1 MAIQAQMHDGTVLE
15 FPDGTPDDVINKA
28 AQSFIGEQPKQA
40 GALSQAGD
48 LTQVATKGGLSGFVG
63 AIPDLWL
70 QGLGAL
76 ERMSEGEPDVVGA
89 RHPVSRAQMN
99 LPPELRQGGIKPVP
113 ENAPAPPSITEALYK
128 GMGGTENTP
137 LEKAVKTGTQYLG
150 SGMTF
155 GGGLSKPNVLAG
167 IGGGVG
173 SYSDDPMMSPMLAMA
188 FGLAPSVTTAAK
200 QGLGKLSPSRSI
212 TKQIEGMGYNPAL
225 TAEDVGKTVGQDV
238 SGQQRALGLTKE
250 EIGKRIGETPAKLPE
265 GYQQAI
271 SQELGGLNLD
281 KKTLRSFNQ
290 EVSQM
295 MNNNAQSIKT
305 SSPAITTDDLAKI
318 RAEYGDD
325 LANNLAKRMGNAD
338 EGFLTFD
345 DVARLKKYYREAA
358 DTTSRAA
365 EKTVGQIRG
374 VIKNAEMNQANAAGE
389 AVNLAKFNKQYESIS
404 DFERAF
410 VKGEQNQVSK
420 IFGRMHTTFEK
431 DPTFYAQEF
440 SKLSP
445 KVQQDV
451 IGMHMKTLGGGND
464 FKMSTWGKNVKDL
477 NPQSIMI
484 LAGNDPQKAE
494 KLITIAKK
502 ADSLG
507 KILDDIQRV
516 GSTVAFVTGGRLVGH
531 GVQNVSKILTRGD
544 AVDVLSGMARIS
556 DKNFPNAMK
565 SLTGRLTDI
574 VREIENENATQP
586 TNPQPSE
593 PVAPPVTPERDVPN
607 IPLYN
612 QKQEA
617 GQGDYLKTLA
627 QVENAGRDTPD
638 KNPNSSATGKYQ
650 IANDTWAGLQ
660 ENYPEKFR
668 GKDKNDPTVQEEAT
682 LVLQKE
688 SDDAIT
694 AAGLTPDDDTR
705 SFVHF
710 LGETDARKLL
720 PKLNSKISAAKLAPR
735 AAKSN
740 PEYFYEKLPN
750 GKRRER
756 TPKEVFEYRKM
767 KMSKAENEIQLARK

>member
-1 MAIQAQMHDGTVLE
+1 MDVEL
-15 FPDGTPDDVINKA
+15 PDGRIITGVPEGTTKAQLMAKLGDVAPKE
-28 AQSFIGEQPKQA
+28 QS
-40 GALSQAGD
+40 ALSQAGD

-155 GGGLSKPNVLAG
+155 GGGLSKPNVYAAV
-167 IGGGVG
+167 GGGLG
-173 SYSDDPMMSPMLAMA
+173 ANSDNPLMSPMLAMA

-225 TAEDVGKTVGQDV
+225 TTEDVGKTVGQDV

-358 DTTSRAA
+358 DTTNLAA
-365 EKTVGQIRG
+365 GKTVGEIRG

-477 NPQSIMI
+477 NPQSIMV
-484 LAGNDPQKAE
+484 LAGNDPQKVE

-593 PVAPPVTPERDVPN
+593 PVAPPVAPEREVPDL
-607 IPLYN
+607 PLYN

-617 GQGDYLKTLA
+617 SANPAFDTAMNTVFKNEGGHTTEGTPTYLGIDSKWWPNEYKEAVQIGKTGGEEA
-627 QVENAGRDTPD
+627 AREYAKNFYKTHFWD
-638 KNPNSSATGKYQ
+638 KYDLDNVP
-650 IANDTWAGLQ
+650 
-660 ENYPEKFR
+660 PE
-668 GKDKNDPTVQEEAT
+668 VQEIVMDGA
-682 LVLQKE
+682 VNH
-688 SDDAIT
+688 
-694 AAGLTPDDDTR
+694 R
-705 SFVHF
+705 SVFVNR
-710 LGETDARKLL
+710 LIK
-720 PKLNSKISAAKLAPR
+720 AAKGGASRDALLKMREAEYKR
-735 AAKSN
+735 IGGSN
-740 PEYFYEKLPN
+740 LEGWKNRIRSMKDEEYKVA
-750 GKRRER
+750 RR
-756 TPKEVFEYRKM
+756 
-767 KMSKAENEIQLARK
+767 